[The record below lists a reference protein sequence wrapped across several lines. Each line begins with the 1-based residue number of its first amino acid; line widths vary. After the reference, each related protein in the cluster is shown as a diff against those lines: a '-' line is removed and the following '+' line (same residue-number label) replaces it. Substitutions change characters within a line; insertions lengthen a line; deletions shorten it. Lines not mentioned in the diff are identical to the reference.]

1 MLLLVSSG
9 LLCSVFWV
17 FSFLS
22 VCGRP
27 LGLPSVVLCSPLWVG
42 ACFGVYVRMV
52 LICRVGFPVD
62 EGSHIRVGSLV
73 GYSCVSAAVLLSA
86 GEALLCC
93 PLVVVL
99 SRLLYPCYVV
109 ALYWAALLLILGS
122 RSGSILG
129 SSAAHPIRRVG
140 RLTGSGVDGFGAF
153 WCLVFCV
160 LWVVF
165 VFSSARA
172 CIP

>member
-27 LGLPSVVLCSPLWVG
+27 LGLPLLVLCSPLWVG

-73 GYSCVSAAVLLSA
+73 GCSCVGAAVLLFLR

-93 PLVVVL
+93 PL
-99 SRLLYPCYVV
+99 P
-109 ALYWAALLLILGS
+109 AALPLS
-122 RSGSILG
+122 CSGSVLG
-129 SSAAHPIRRVG
+129 GFAAH
-140 RLTGSGVDGFGAF
+140 S
-153 WCLVFCV
+153 
-160 LWVVF
+160 WVT
-165 VFSSARA
+165 
-172 CIP
+172 